1 MFISRATAKG
11 WGLYTEWLG
20 RAMGIYETPYEEFG
34 QLTYEMWRAARLVV
48 DTGIHHYGWTRDQAL
63 QYMKDNVALSTH
75 EITTEVDRY
84 IAWPGQAVAYKLGE
98 LQIRRH
104 RREAEQAL
112 GPKFDQREFHD
123 AILALGAVPLPV
135 LEQRMAQFIADG
147 GENPPTPSRDPADH
161 SN

>member
-1 MFISRATAKG
+1 
-11 WGLYTEWLG
+11 
-20 RAMGIYETPYEEFG
+20 MGIYETPYEEFG

-48 DTGIHHYGWTRDQAL
+48 DTGIHHYGWSREQAL

-84 IAWPGQAVAYKLGE
+84 IAWPGQALAYKLGE

-104 RREAEQAL
+104 RAEAEAAL
-112 GPKFDQREFHD
+112 GAKFDQRKFHD

-147 GENPPTPSRDPADH
+147 GDNPPGNGASDH
-161 SN
+161 SM